1 MRSQQRT
8 PTIPRRT
15 EKVLLL
21 AVIWTEE
28 SDLTSSFL
36 SFPPVAFQ
44 SNCALPMPWTADGD
58 AISRCQV
65 SSRGGSV
72 HHGADQ

>member
-1 MRSQQRT
+1 MRSQQRML
-8 PTIPRRT
+8 TIPRRT

-44 SNCALPMPWTADGD
+44 SNGALPMPCTVDGD

>member
-8 PTIPRRT
+8 LTIPRRT
-15 EKVLLL
+15 DKVILL
-21 AVIWTEE
+21 AVILTEE

-44 SNCALPMPWTADGD
+44 SNCALPMPCTADGD